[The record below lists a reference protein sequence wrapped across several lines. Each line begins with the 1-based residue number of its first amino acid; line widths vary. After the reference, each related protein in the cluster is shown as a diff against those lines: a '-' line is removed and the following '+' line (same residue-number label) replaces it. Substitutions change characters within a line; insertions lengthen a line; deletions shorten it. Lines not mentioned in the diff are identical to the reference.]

1 MRILLLSVTLVLA
14 LAAPARADV
23 LVNRPKPVIRCGQ
36 SIRLGVWYRD
46 FPTKGHREATVA
58 VRSARGALVFHRRLQ
73 APSKWRFWS
82 YTPRCGRHFRV
93 RYGTFA
99 GPTSFRVWVRRD

>member
-1 MRILLLSVTLVLA
+1 
-14 LAAPARADV
+14 V

-36 SIRLGVWYRD
+36 TIRLGVWYRD
-46 FPTKGHREATVA
+46 FPTKGHRQATVD
-58 VRSARGALVFHRRLQ
+58 VRSARGALVFQRRLQ

-82 YTPRCGRHFRV
+82 YTPRCGRHYRV
-93 RYGTFA
+93 RYSTFA